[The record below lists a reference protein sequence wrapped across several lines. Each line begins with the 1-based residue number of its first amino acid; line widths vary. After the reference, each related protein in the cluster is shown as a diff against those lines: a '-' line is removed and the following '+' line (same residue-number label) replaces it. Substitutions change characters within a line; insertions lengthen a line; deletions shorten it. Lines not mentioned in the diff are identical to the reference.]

1 MFCDYTELL
10 LFLVLQFNFKELLVG
25 KMYPFCHLSAY
36 LLCRCIV
43 CIGSIMCKNQQLLFT
58 VWKELWVSV
67 YRVYF
72 VFFVWKLIMRRNLL
86 LLEEINSAA
95 WNQSFQ
101 VGRLYKEL
109 TRNQAAGEYFWFY
122 FILFS
127 YKSSQG
133 SHSL

>member
-1 MFCDYTELL
+1 
-10 LFLVLQFNFKELLVG
+10 
-25 KMYPFCHLSAY
+25 
-36 LLCRCIV
+36 
-43 CIGSIMCKNQQLLFT
+43 
-58 VWKELWVSV
+58 
-67 YRVYF
+67 
-72 VFFVWKLIMRRNLL
+72 MRRNLL